1 MVGTM
6 IGHRHRGFGRP
17 GGWQH
22 ADLPPADD
30 AAGWFAGRLPD
41 GWFEGPP
48 EVSVDRDEIIVV
60 GRLAPVVVEGDDP
73 AAVAAAE
80 AGRITRFREQ
90 TRDERIAIAREA
102 EHKYGRKVAWGAEA
116 GGTRQL
122 FTTLSAPVMTRLRQ
136 PERKVLDTLV
146 DAGVARSRSEALAWC
161 VRLVG
166 EHAESWLNDLRDAMS
181 AVDRLRAHGPD
192 VGPSETGPAGETPTE
207 A

>member
-1 MVGTM
+1 
-6 IGHRHRGFGRP
+6 
-17 GGWQH
+17 
-22 ADLPPADD
+22 
-30 AAGWFAGRLPD
+30 LPD
-41 GWFEGPP
+41 GWFEGPA

-60 GRLAPVVVEGDDP
+60 GRLAPVSVESDDS

-80 AGRITRFREQ
+80 AGRITRFREG
-90 TRDERIAIAREA
+90 TRDARIAIAREA
-102 EHKYGRKVAWGAEA
+102 EHKYGRKVAWGAEV
-116 GGTRQL
+116 GNTRQL

-166 EHAESWLNDLRDAMS
+166 EHADSWLSELREAMS

-192 VGPSETGPAGETPTE
+192 VGPSETGPAGERPTE

>member
-1 MVGTM
+1 MMGS
-6 IGHRHRGFGRP
+6 RHRGFGRP

-22 ADLPPADD
+22 ADLPAAEDAPA
-30 AAGWFAGRLPD
+30 WFAGRLPD
-41 GWFEGPP
+41 GWFEGSP
-48 EVSVDRDEIIVV
+48 EVSVDRDEIVVV
-60 GRLAPVVVEGDDP
+60 GRLAP
-73 AAVAAAE
+73 
-80 AGRITRFREQ
+80 AGRISRFREQ

-102 EHKYGRKVAWGAEA
+102 EHKYQRKVAWGAEA

-146 DAGVARSRSEALAWC
+146 DAGVARSRSEALAWS

-166 EHAESWLNDLRDAMS
+166 EHAESWLTDLREAMS
-181 AVDRLRAHGPD
+181 AVDRLRATGPD
-192 VGPSETGPAGETPTE
+192 VGSAEGGTAGEAPTE